1 MFLEYLNRSGDVK
14 PRWDNS
20 YQGEL
25 TVEIT
30 CDYFSQIDIKRVNDL
45 YAKYYKDFKLYEYSP
60 EKYRKCAKDYHLLE
74 SKTNSNVTMM
84 QTHKQT
90 DERWNMYFT
99 RIVKP

>member
-30 CDYFSQIDIKRVNDL
+30 CDFFSQIDIKRVKDL
-45 YAKYYKDFKLYEYSP
+45 YTKYYKDFQLYEYSP
-60 EKYRKCAKDYHLLE
+60 EKYSKCAKDYHLQ
-74 SKTNSNVTMM
+74 SITNVTME
-84 QTHKQT
+84 QPHKLT
-90 DERWNMYFT
+90 DKR
-99 RIVKP
+99 